1 MKYLLT
7 VLMVFA
13 LITIGCKKNSTESNN
28 EGEINEYSTVNVK
41 TATEYFSFAN
51 NSGST
56 DETAAHDIV
65 FYFEMFTP
73 PFPNAPEIPDPR
85 FRTKDGLSIAVLEDA
100 NLEDVTEVPGT
111 DKFITNFVSKEGEWY
126 ETTDAH
132 IVVPYDHVYIVN
144 TADGKFPAFE
154 IINYYDEQGNS
165 GIFSIEWKYLSE

>member
-1 MKYLLT
+1 MKYLLAA
-7 VLMVFA
+7 LMMLAF
-13 LITIGCKKNSTESNN
+13 ITISCDKNATESNN

-56 DETAAHDIV
+56 DEAAAHDIV
-65 FYFEMFTP
+65 FYAFQGQP
-73 PFPNAPEIPDPR
+73 APQAPVIWDPR
-85 FRTKDGLSIAVLEDA
+85 FRTKDGLSAAVVDA
-100 NLEDVTEVPGT
+100 ENLDDVTEIPASGEFVE
-111 DKFITNFVSKEGEWY
+111 NFVSEWGEWY

-144 TADGKFPAFE
+144 TTDGKFPAFE